1 MSRDAVKMEQMRC
14 SLAAY
19 RLVFGQPRQEEML
32 AYLGGRMSPEEVVA
46 LADDLRIDLTPR

>member
-1 MSRDAVKMEQMRC
+1 MEQMRC